1 MNLPDSIQEKLNK
14 LGISELNEM
23 QVSSYSAILENKN
36 VMIKAPTGSGK
47 TLAFLL
53 PLIQLID
60 PKENEIQC
68 LVISPTR
75 ELCLQIESVWKQLST
90 GLKVNTF
97 YGGHSMPQEITNLS
111 NPPSILIGTPGR
123 LADHVSRK
131 TINCKSI
138 KYVVFDEFDKSL
150 TLGFQDQIEYLVDA
164 LQKIEKKIM
173 VSATSS
179 IQVPKFIEF
188 EPHQT
193 INFTINE
200 TEKDSISF
208 KKIIATEN
216 QKPEML
222 YSLLSQLEDKQ
233 AIIFCNQRDEVEN
246 LSAWLKS
253 RKVNHIT
260 YHGGLDQDD
269 RERALIKFRN
279 KSTYYLITTDLGAR
293 GLDIPNVSYVIHYE
307 LPMKNHEFTHRNGR
321 TARMNAQGEIIIF
334 EEPNKSNPDY
344 LPKEIENFSFNP
356 LFSTIDNPIFTTIY
370 LSGGKKEK
378 INKVDIIGFFCQK
391 GNLDKQDIGL
401 IQVNDHQSFAAVR
414 NEKVDLLINSV
425 QTEKIKGKKLKI
437 AIAY

>member
-1 MNLPDSIQEKLNK
+1 MNLPNSIQEKLSK
-14 LGISELNEM
+14 IGITELNEM
-23 QVSSYSAILENKN
+23 QLSSYNAIQECDNI
-36 VMIKAPTGSGK
+36 MIKAPTGSGK
-47 TLAFLL
+47 TLSFLL

-60 PKENEIQC
+60 PNANEIQC

-97 YGGHSMPQEITNLS
+97 YGGHSMPQEIANLS
-111 NPPSILIGTPGR
+111 NPPYLLIGTPGR
-123 LADHVSRK
+123 LADHISRK

-150 TLGFQDQIEYLVDA
+150 TLGFQDQIQYIIEA
-164 LQKIEKKIM
+164 LPNIEKKIM

-188 EPHQT
+188 EPHHT

-200 TEKDSISF
+200 TEKESISF
-208 KKIIATEN
+208 KKIIANEQ
-216 QKPEML
+216 QKTEML

-233 AIIFCNQRDEVEN
+233 AIIFCNQRDEVDN
-246 LSAWLKS
+246 LSKWLNN

-279 KSTYYLITTDLGAR
+279 KSSFYLITTDLGAR

-307 LPMKNHEFTHRNGR
+307 LPLKNHEFTHRNGR

-334 EEPNKSNPDY
+334 EQPDILNPDY
-344 LPKEIENFSFNP
+344 LPKEIEHLQFNP
-356 LFSTIDNPIFTTIY
+356 LINKIENPVFTTIY

-391 GNLDKQDIGL
+391 GNVEKHDIGL
-401 IQVNDHQSFAAVR
+401 IQVNDHQSFVAIR
-414 NEKVDLLINSV
+414 NEKVTLLINSI
-425 QTEKIKGKKLKI
+425 QSEKIKGKKLKI
-437 AIAY
+437 AVAY